1 MKLEGVSVKIGTRLV
16 VSLTIAVAI
25 VTGLYLY
32 QQLSAERQALLE
44 QREREIRV
52 MARTLEVAV
61 RNAVRRDQWEDV
73 QELFEEAKA
82 TPELLASHFFT
93 RTGHLLLGE
102 IRKESRLRRAE
113 RSSGRPLSGSNR

>member
-73 QELFEEAKA
+73 QELFEEAKGYA
-82 TPELLASHFFT
+82 GVARVTLFHADGTPLV
-93 RTGHLLLGE
+93 GE